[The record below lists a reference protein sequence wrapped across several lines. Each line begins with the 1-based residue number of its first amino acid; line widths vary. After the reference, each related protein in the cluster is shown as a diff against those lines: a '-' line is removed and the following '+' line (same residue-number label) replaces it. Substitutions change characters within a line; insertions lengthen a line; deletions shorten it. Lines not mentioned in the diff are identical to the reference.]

1 MTTATKLTLEQFL
14 ALPETKPYSEYARGE
29 VLQKPMPHKP
39 HGAIQGCVFMVL
51 YQFLAHGQTGQVF
64 TELRC
69 IFGPP
74 GKERALIPDAVYIAH
89 EHETEGLHHRAAPD
103 LVVEILSPDE
113 STTRLVNKLLYYLN
127 HGVRLVWVID
137 PDERTTLVLR
147 PGEDGLILAP
157 GDILDGADV
166 LPGFTLPVDGIFAQ
180 I

>member
-14 ALPETKPYSEYARGE
+14 ALPETEPYSEYVCGE
-29 VLQKPMPHKP
+29 VLQKPMPNKP
-39 HGAIQGCVFMVL
+39 HGYIQGYLFMVI
-51 YQFLAHGQTGQVF
+51 YQFLLSARLGRVA

-74 GKERALIPDAVYIAH
+74 GKERALIPDVVYVAH
-89 EHETEGLHHRAAPD
+89 EHQTESLHHRAAPD
-103 LVVEILSPDE
+103 LAVEILSPDE
-113 STTRLVNKLLYYLN
+113 STTRLVNKLLFYLR